1 MKYLTLFSTLLAV
14 AAAAPLAEVA
24 EVQTIQDVQ
33 GVEAKD
39 PGASLDP
46 TAQGVKILKKFKEQP
61 PKDGLTRVTK
71 KIGTWSVTS
80 DKMIS
85 TFKMVSDSPCGM
97 GSCYVTAMEAT
108 IRYPDGKEANVDTGA
123 WLHHIAMFG
132 SGTGGGS
139 IWACGNERP
148 TLRLNSELPYG
159 IEWPRTFMMMID
171 LMTEVAT
178 PKSLTLEV
186 TYEIIAKGKGGYKG
200 ATMYWLTLGADRDAK
215 DGKYYFNTQTS
226 RVTGNGKLLYSI
238 GHMHDGGT
246 DMQLFVENSMV
257 TSPGAQYVCKS
268 VMHYDAKPAAG
279 TASME
284 GMAMGAGAT
293 GGHGHSRR
301 DGHGGHGAPGD
312 HITAPGACTDF
323 GEVKVGQ
330 YLRATAQYDATLHP
344 LMVHNG
350 KREKLM
356 GNMRVYIGPT

>member
-1 MKYLTLFSTLLAV
+1 V
-14 AAAAPLAEVA
+14 A
-24 EVQTIQDVQ
+24 
-33 GVEAKD
+33 
-39 PGASLDP
+39 
-46 TAQGVKILKKFKEQP
+46 
-61 PKDGLTRVTK
+61 
-71 KIGTWSVTS
+71 
-80 DKMIS
+80 
-85 TFKMVSDSPCGM
+85 DSPCGM
-97 GSCYVTAMEAT
+97 GSCYVAAMEAT

-148 TLRLNSELPYG
+148 TLRLNSVDNFG

-186 TYEIIAKGKGGYKG
+186 TYEIVPKGKLNYKG
-200 ATMYWLTLGADRDAK
+200 ATMYWLSLGQDREAK
-215 DGKYYFNTQTS
+215 DGKYSFETQTS
-226 RVTGNGKLLYSI
+226 RVTSAGKLLYSI

-246 DMQLFVENSMV
+246 DMKLFVESSMV
-257 TSPGAQYVCKS
+257 MKSSGAEVCKS
-268 VMHYDAKPAAG
+268 VMHYDNKPAAG
-279 TASME
+279 AAPMA
-284 GMAMGAGAT
+284 GMA
-293 GGHGHSRR
+293 GHGHSRR
-301 DGHGGHGAPGD
+301 DGHGGHGSAGD
-312 HITAPGACTDF
+312 HISAPGACTDF

-356 GNMRVYIGPT
+356 GNMRVYIGPS

>member
-39 PGASLDP
+39 PNASLDP
-46 TAQGVKILKKFKEQP
+46 NAQGVKILKKFKEEKE
-61 PKDGLTRVTK
+61 KDGLSRVTK

-97 GSCYVTAMEAT
+97 GSCYVAAMEAT

-186 TYEIIAKGKGGYKG
+186 TYEIIPKGKGGYKG

-215 DGKYYFNTQTS
+215 DGKYSFSTQTS

-246 DMQLFVENSMV
+246 DMQLFVESSMV
-257 TSPGAQYVCKS
+257 AGLGTKPVCTS
-268 VMHYDAKPAAG
+268 VMHYGNAPAAG
-279 TASME
+279 AAPME
-284 GMAMGAGAT
+284 MGAKA
-293 GGHGHSRR
+293 HGHSRR
-301 DGHGGHGAPGD
+301 DGHGGHGAAGD
-312 HITAPGACTDF
+312 HISAPGACTDF
-323 GEVKVGQ
+323 GEVKSGQ
-330 YLRATAQYDATLHP
+330 YLRATAQYDATIHP

-356 GNMRVYIGPT
+356 GNMRVYIGPI

>member
-1 MKYLTLFSTLLAV
+1 MKYFTLFSTILAV

-24 EVQTIQDVQ
+24 EVQSIQDVQ
-33 GVEAKD
+33 AVEAKD
-39 PGASLDP
+39 PGSGSDSQE
-46 TAQGVKILKKFKEQP
+46 QGVKILKKFKEEP
-61 PKDGLTRVTK
+61 AKAGLTRVVK

-85 TFKMVSDSPCGM
+85 TFKAVTDSPCGL

-139 IWACGNERP
+139 LWACGNERP
-148 TLRLNSELPYG
+148 TLRLNDKYNYG
-159 IEWPRTFMMMID
+159 IDWPRTYMMMID
-171 LMTEVAT
+171 LMTEVKE

-186 TYEIIAKGKGGYKG
+186 TYEIAAKGTGGYKP
-200 ATMYWLTLGADRDAK
+200 ATMYWLTLGADREAK
-215 DGKYYFNTQTS
+215 DGKYSFSTQSS
-226 RVTGNGKLLYSI
+226 RVTSNGKLLYSI

-246 DMQLFVENSMV
+246 DMQLFVDSSMV
-257 TSPGAQYVCKS
+257 GIGGKPVCTS
-268 VMHYDAKPAAG
+268 VMHYDNKPAAGAMEGMDMGAAKPAAHG
-279 TASME
+279 
-284 GMAMGAGAT
+284 
-293 GGHGHSRR
+293 GHSRR

-312 HITAPGACTDF
+312 HISAPGACTDF
-323 GEVKVGQ
+323 GEVKAGQ
-330 YLRATAQYDATLHP
+330 YVRATAQYDATLHP

-356 GNMRVYIGPT
+356 GNMRVYIGPI